1 MNGMQFEFRSS
12 RIEFFC
18 ILRKTVRHRMRQPRS
33 NDFIAVDIDITKDTE
48 RAQIINTTNMVIMDM
63 RNQHTIY
70 LPERHTQQL
79 LSDIRSGI
87 YQNTGIL
94 RFYHCRTAQSFIMR
108 IRTSAH
114 FTVTPQRRNTARCAC
129 T

>member
-12 RIEFFC
+12 RIEFFR
-18 ILRKTVRHRMRQPRS
+18 IFRKAVRHRMRQPRC
-33 NDFIAVDIDITKDTE
+33 NDFIAIDIDITKDTE
-48 RAQIINTTNMVIMDM
+48 RAQIIYATNMVVMDM
-63 RNQHTIY
+63 RNQDAIY

-94 RFYHCRTAQSFIMR
+94 RFYHCCTAQSFIMR

-114 FTVTPQRRNTARCAC
+114 FTVTSQRRNTARCAC